1 MDSWFTMPATV
12 AAVCEHINV
21 IGMVKKTPKIH
32 YAYQGQQ
39 LDLMAIY
46 RKLKKRRGRAKIKAS
61 AVVSLKDGPTV
72 KLVFVQDRRKKDWL
86 ALMSTDIDLANE
98 EIIRI
103 YGKRWDIEV
112 FFKMAKQHLK
122 LAKEIQ
128 CRDFD
133 ALIAH
138 TSIVFMRYMF
148 LAYQCR
154 IETDHRTFG
163 DLFYACCDEMADIS
177 FIEALY
183 RILTLV
189 GERLREIGSYCEK
202 TASVIFDA
210 IIENALKHVS
220 LSKNAGETVL
230 A

>member
-1 MDSWFTMPATV
+1 M
-12 AAVCEHINV
+12 
-21 IGMVKKTPKIH
+21 
-32 YAYQGQQ
+32 
-39 LDLMAIY
+39 
-46 RKLKKRRGRAKIKAS
+46 
-61 AVVSLKDGPTV
+61 
-72 KLVFVQDRRKKDWL
+72 VFVRDKRKKDWL
-86 ALMSTDIDLANE
+86 VILSTDTDLADAD
-98 EIIRI
+98 IVRT

-128 CRDFD
+128 SRDYD

-163 DLFYACCDEMADIS
+163 DLFYFCCDEVTDIS

-183 RILTLV
+183 RILTLAADQ
-189 GERLREIGSYCEK
+189 LKKIGNFCEK
-202 TASVIFDA
+202 TASTLIGA
-210 IIENALKHVS
+210 IMDTALQCVG
-220 LSKNAGETVL
+220 LSKSNLEMKPES
-230 A
+230 